1 MAKFYIF
8 HCSSVSVRGARFLV
22 NSNEFLWLIHI
33 LSSSSRGFQKCRS
46 LWIKIKHIDAQ
57 RLLKLGKFEL
67 FLAVFVN
74 RVITFTWEIKANQE
88 CVLHGLSFDNLGLL
102 VKRSQFHYWYQATEI
117 GKMIFSKVR
126 AFHGLI
132 CDHERNVWNDD
143 ALLFTSRQSWQIE
156 FCSGQFF

>member
-1 MAKFYIF
+1 MSTKT
-8 HCSSVSVRGARFLV
+8 RGARFLV
-22 NSNEFLWLIHI
+22 KVHGYSWLI
-33 LSSSSRGFQKCRS
+33 LMWSSFSRWFQIYKPFWP
-46 LWIKIKHIDAQ
+46 LTLHIDAQ